1 MRLSFPSAF
10 LAISVFPSPTVTC
23 LVNFHNTK
31 HLTSQMT
38 ADTFKTTDQ
47 QQDESMDRHT
57 HQRLQ
62 TKGELKRL
70 EYRCAKYIPYR
81 YISPSKTSMLTQSLP
96 LLLQCFQLST
106 VGVTP
111 YCTSTS
117 ALHRLRMKGLCVW
130 LFLITMSHGQPH
142 TVFWGFIS
150 ILEGGCCYASSLS
163 WLKIVRQTT
172 HNSQHTTF

>member
-62 TKGELKRL
+62 TKGEIKRL

-117 ALHRLRMKGLCVW
+117 ALHRLRMKGLCV
-130 LFLITMSHGQPH
+130 SDC
-142 TVFWGFIS
+142 S
-150 ILEGGCCYASSLS
+150 
-163 WLKIVRQTT
+163 
-172 HNSQHTTF
+172 